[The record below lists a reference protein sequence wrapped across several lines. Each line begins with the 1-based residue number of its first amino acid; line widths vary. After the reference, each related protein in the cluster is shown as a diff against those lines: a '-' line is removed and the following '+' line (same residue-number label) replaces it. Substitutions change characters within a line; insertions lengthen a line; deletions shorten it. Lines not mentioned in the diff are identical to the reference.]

1 MVFAS
6 EPLTFMPQ
14 VGIWHLVFSNPNNVS
29 LDKPIMIDG
38 ITGDHMTYGQLK
50 SGSLKFRAG
59 LHKFGF
65 RKGDTVCIFS
75 QNKIDYPL
83 VCFGTVAAAGAVT
96 LANPAYTAKELH
108 YQLEQ
113 TNAKIVIASQE
124 TLPIA
129 LEAAKLAGIAKS
141 NVFIF
146 GDREVNGVQPYSKVL
161 IADQEMEAVHFTYEE
176 ACKTVAYLCFSSGT
190 TGRSKGVMTS
200 HINIGSNLLQLT
212 QHTKGT
218 VDVATDRYMGVL
230 PFYHIYGLTCMI
242 HLAAYQGTPLVVLPR
257 FEPASFL
264 KAIETHRV
272 TFCHIVPPI
281 FILLAKD
288 PSVTKYDLS
297 SIRYFWSG
305 AAPLSKELSEAV
317 AQRLNVGVIQGYGMT
332 ESSPVSHTPLLSNI
346 VNGSIGELLPGMK
359 ARIVDENGK
368 DVAPGERGELWMAG
382 PNIMLGYINM
392 PEATAETID
401 KDGYLHTGDV
411 AIMDENNQWY
421 IVDRVK
427 ELIKYKGFQVAP
439 AELEAL
445 LLTDKNIADCAVI
458 GIYDPSQA
466 TELPRAY
473 VKLSPGVEAS
483 EATAKAIEDSVAK
496 AVANHKKL
504 RGGVRFIPEI
514 PKSAAG
520 KILRKEL
527 RELAKEELKS
537 GVKSKI

>member
-1 MVFAS
+1 MVFVA
-6 EPLTFMPQ
+6 EPLTSMPQ
-14 VGIWHLVFSNPNNVS
+14 VGIWHYVFSNPNNIS
-29 LDKPIMIDG
+29 LDKPLMIDG
-38 ITGDHMTYGQLK
+38 ITGNHLTYGQVK
-50 SGSLKFRAG
+50 SNSLRFRAG

-65 RKGDTVCIFS
+65 KKGDALCLFS
-75 QNKIDYPL
+75 QNKVDYA
-83 VCFGTVAAAGAVT
+83 VVMFGTVAAGGALT
-96 LANPAYTAKELH
+96 PANPAYTAKELQ

-113 TNAKIVIASQE
+113 TKSKIVIASAE
-124 TLPIA
+124 TLAVA
-129 LEAAKLAGIAKS
+129 LEAAKLAGIPKS
-141 NVFIF
+141 NVFLF
-146 GDREVNGVQPYSKVL
+146 DDREIDGVQPYTKVL
-161 IADQEMEAVHFTYEE
+161 LADQEMEAVEYTYEE
-176 ACKTVAYLCFSSGT
+176 ACSTIAYLCFSSGT

-200 HINIGSNLLQLT
+200 HMNIASNLTQLS

-218 VDVATDRYMGVL
+218 VDVATDRYLGVL

-242 HLAAYQGTPLVVLPR
+242 HLAAFQGTPLVVLPR
-257 FEPASFL
+257 FELASFL
-264 KAIETHRV
+264 NAIATHRV

-297 SIRYFWSG
+297 CVRYFWSG

-317 AQRLNVGVIQGYGMT
+317 AQRLNVGVLQGYGMT
-332 ESSPVSHTPLLSNI
+332 ESSPVSHTPILSNI
-346 VNGSIGELLPGMK
+346 INGSIGELLPGMK
-359 ARIVDENGK
+359 ARIVDESGK

-382 PNIMLGYINM
+382 PNIMLGYLNM
-392 PEATAETID
+392 PDATAETID

-411 AIMDENNQWY
+411 AIMTEDKQWY

-445 LLTDKNIADCAVI
+445 LLTYENVADCAII
-458 GIYDPSQA
+458 GVYDPSQA

-473 VKLSPGVEAS
+473 IKLVLGVEAS
-483 EATAKAIEDSVAK
+483 DATAKAIIDSVAK
-496 AVANHKKL
+496 SVANHKKL
-504 RGGVRFIPEI
+504 RGGVRFIAEI

-527 RELAKEELKS
+527 RELANQEMKAS
-537 GVKSKI
+537 VQSKI